1 MSLTN
6 SKSVVDSLGVETV
19 IKAEQ
24 RRETTYRLLGAL
36 FHQPTNQPDAPL
48 EAADPVA
55 IDIKKLREAMP
66 DTKSLRLDHAQLFV
80 GPFDLTAPP
89 YESVYAAD
97 ESRVMTDTTAEVQAE
112 YHEAG
117 VEIDIDE
124 PADHIAAELEFVS
137 LLVTTECE
145 AIAAGEFEAAEHYLD
160 RQYEFLV
167 SHLGRWVSKLAEN
180 MRTHADTEYYRVLA
194 DETQAFVEADGHL
207 LANRLE
213 AIEATDD
220 LITALEDG
228 DNQ

>member
-1 MSLTN
+1 MSVT
-6 SKSVVDSLGVETV
+6 KSRLMDDSLDVATV
-19 IKAEQ
+19 IEAEK
-24 RRETTYRLLGAL
+24 RRATTYRLLGAL

-48 EAADPVA
+48 EATDPVA
-55 IDIKKLREAMP
+55 IDVDKLREAMP
-66 DTKSLRLDHAQLFV
+66 DSKSLRLDHAQLFV

-89 YESVYAAD
+89 YESVYADD

-137 LLVTTECE
+137 LLVETERE

-160 RQYEFLV
+160 RQYAFLI
-167 SHLGRWVSKLAEN
+167 SHLGRWMSELAEN
-180 MRTHADTEYYRVLA
+180 MQTHADTEYYRVLA

-207 LANRLE
+207 LADRLE
-213 AIEATDD
+213 AIETTDD
-220 LITALEDG
+220 LMAVLEDG
-228 DNQ
+228 DN